1 MKFHKKV
8 EYFAVLFFFKLL
20 PFLQKPTANANAEK
34 TKKKRSIKM
43 PNFYQFIFDYLM

>member
-34 TKKKRSIKM
+34 TKKKDQLKCQIFM
-43 PNFYQFIFDYLM
+43 NLFFDYLV